1 MSTLRL
7 LPENETIL
15 RARFPVVYQ
24 RVQASQPAQPQNFFY
39 DSTQAG
45 KYQLKTIRGEHS
57 FETYGTG
64 SRQELLKRWFDG
76 LDLASESFY
85 AISGFGDGSHLEYF
99 LTHSSNGTIFLVAEK
114 DPALLRETLSR
125 IDCSKLLASDR
136 LILGVGELDDGF
148 FKDVQNAALSA
159 IQDVNMLVFS
169 PLHSVD
175 EQYYDRMRNE
185 LIRQYLVVRPLIE
198 VNLRTAPTIQRNTF
212 ANLPIMASA
221 PDLAEIGSGF
231 EDIPF
236 ILVGAGPS
244 LDESISFLQEVQD
257 RAIIV
262 TSNSPLRKLI
272 NNDIQPH
279 LVVTADPGSPTFEG
293 FDGVNLEGLR
303 LACPFSAYPAIV
315 DLFPGRIF
323 SWCTFNPIVDLLKK
337 AQGKPPGSKIME
349 KGTVSGCVLDISRLL
364 GCKKVLFVGQDMSIR
379 SDGRYYTDDSAY
391 ADRGAH
397 YATTTQGH
405 KLPGNTE
412 DEVLVEGRL
421 FVYLKT
427 FEEFIRK
434 QNKVEYRNLA
444 RTGVRVQGAPY
455 ISFEDAK
462 SWIGE
467 SVNGDFVRKLDSL
480 MQQQPKS
487 GSLGDVLNP
496 CRKYAA
502 RILDRSLSAAIK
514 VELLPDK
521 FASLNYAENKA
532 IRGIIEAGKEINA
545 LVDSNKDYWGVLFE
559 GKTKAEIV
567 KYRRVIRDID
577 HPNQNWAVVQ
587 RNKEYF
593 WALAEGCH
601 WLLSEI
607 DKHDAL
613 SCDSKKLLPKG

>member
-24 RVQASQPAQPQNFFY
+24 RVQAAQPAQPQDFFY

-244 LDESISFLQEVQD
+244 LDESIPFLQEVQD

-480 MQQQPKS
+480 LQQQSES

>member
-1 MSTLRL
+1 MSTSQL

-24 RVQASQPAQPQNFFY
+24 RVQATQSTQPQDFFY
-39 DSTQAG
+39 DSVEPGQNV
-45 KYQLKTIRGEHS
+45 LKTLRGEHS
-57 FETYGTG
+57 FETYGVG
-64 SRQELLKRWFDG
+64 LRQELLKRWFDG
-76 LDLASESFY
+76 LDLAPESFY

-99 LTHSSNGTIFLVAEK
+99 LTHSSNGTILLVAEK

-125 IDCSKLLASDR
+125 IDCSQLLASDR
-136 LILGVGELDDGF
+136 IILGVGELDDGF

-175 EQYYDRMRNE
+175 EPYYDKMRNE

-198 VNLRTAPTIQRNTF
+198 VNLRTAPIIQRNTF
-212 ANLPIMASA
+212 ANLPTMALA

-244 LDESISFLQEVQD
+244 LDESISFLKEVQD

-272 NNDIQPH
+272 NNGIQPH

-293 FDGVNLEGLR
+293 FDGVKVDGLR

-364 GCKKVLFVGQDMSIR
+364 GCKKVLFVGQDMCIR

-397 YATTTQGH
+397 YANTTQGH
-405 KLPGNTE
+405 RLPGNTE

-434 QNKVEYRNLA
+434 QSKVEYRNLA
-444 RTGVRVQGAPY
+444 RTGVRVQGAPF
-455 ISFEDAK
+455 ISFGDAK
-462 SWIGE
+462 SWIGD
-467 SVNGDFVRKLDSL
+467 SVNADFIRKLDSL
-480 MQQQPKS
+480 LQQQPES
-487 GSLGDVLNP
+487 GSLDHVLNP

-502 RILDRSLSAAIK
+502 RILDRSLSAAMQA
-514 VELLPDK
+514 ELLPDR
-521 FASLNYAENKA
+521 FAGMNYAENKA
-532 IRGIIEAGKEINA
+532 ILGLIEAGKEINA

-577 HPNQNWAVVQ
+577 HPNKNWAVVQ

-601 WLLSEI
+601 WLLSEMN
-607 DKHDAL
+607 KHAAL
-613 SCDSKKLLPKG
+613 SKDGVKLLPLG

>member
-1 MSTLRL
+1 MNTAAQL
-7 LPENETIL
+7 LPENEAVL
-15 RARFPVVYQ
+15 RARFPVAYH
-24 RVQASQPAQPQNFFY
+24 RVMAAQSTQPLDFFY
-39 DSTQAG
+39 DSTDPEEQV
-45 KYQLKTIRGEHS
+45 LKTLRGEHS

-64 SRQELLKRWFDG
+64 PREDLLKRWFNG
-76 LDLASESFY
+76 LDLAPESFY

-99 LTHSSNGTIFLVAEK
+99 LKHSSNGVIFLVAEK

-136 LILGVGELDDGF
+136 LILGVGQLDDGY
-148 FKDVQNAALSA
+148 FKDIQNAALSA
-159 IQDVNMLVFS
+159 IQDVNMVVFS

-198 VNLRTAPTIQRNTF
+198 VNLRTAPLIQRNTF
-212 ANLPIMASA
+212 SNLPIMASA
-221 PDLAEIGSGF
+221 PDLSEIGSGF

-244 LDESISFLQEVQD
+244 LDESISFLKEVQE

-262 TSNSPLRKLI
+262 TSNSPLRKLL
-272 NNDIQPH
+272 NNGIRPH

-293 FDGVNLEGLR
+293 FEGVNIEGLR

-337 AQGKPPGSKIME
+337 AQGKPLGTKIME

-364 GCKKVLFVGQDMSIR
+364 GCKKVLFVGQDMCVR
-379 SDGRYYTDDSAY
+379 NDGRYYTDDSAY

-397 YATTTQGH
+397 YANTSQGH
-405 KLPGNTE
+405 RLPGNTE

-427 FEEFIRK
+427 FEEFIRA
-434 QNKVEYRNLA
+434 QGKVEYRNLA
-444 RTGVRVQGAPY
+444 RTGVRVQGAPFL
-455 ISFEDAK
+455 SFEDSL
-462 SWIGE
+462 SWIGDSTNE
-467 SVNGDFVRKLDSL
+467 KFVQKLDDLLSQKVKCPPL
-480 MQQQPKS
+480 AE
-487 GSLGDVLNP
+487 VLNP
-496 CRKYAA
+496 CRQYAA
-502 RILDRSLSAAIK
+502 KILDLALSSAIK
-514 VELLPDK
+514 TELLPEK
-521 FASLNYAENKA
+521 FAGMNYAENKA
-532 IRGIIEAGKEINA
+532 IQELIVAGKKINI

-567 KYRRVIRDID
+567 SYRRKIRDIEN
-577 HPNQNWAVVQ
+577 PNENWAVVQ

-601 WLLSEI
+601 WLLSEMNR
-607 DKHDAL
+607 HESL
-613 SCDSKKLLPKG
+613 SSASRNLLT